1 MERSQLLMTLLGL
14 GRIGRRKAEFIC
26 THNSLA
32 IIEAGLTS
40 LTEKGLLPATV
51 TPAAIERAVR
61 RTAAGISI
69 CKQNGWQILNR
80 LDPDFPKRL
89 QQIADPPA
97 LLYTQGEAGGLNT
110 FPCVAVIGAR
120 TPSPAA
126 EATAYLL
133 GQQLAKL
140 RAVVV
145 SGLALGCD
153 TAAHRGCLDFGGYT
167 AAVLPAGLD
176 SIYPSQ
182 NQELAAEIAGTGC
195 LLSEYPPGIRPARY
209 RFVERDRLQSGLSDV
224 VIIVESE
231 IHGGAMHTARFAKRQ
246 GRRVLV
252 FSPAGL
258 NDSRQASG
266 NQKLL
271 DSGAEMVTSVTDAI
285 EKIRAMQPGQ
295 WYMDSLF

>member
-1 MERSQLLMTLLGL
+1 MLMTLLGL

-32 IIEAGLTS
+32 IMEAGLTA
-40 LTEKGLLPATV
+40 LAEKGLLPASV
-51 TPAAIERAVR
+51 TQTAIERAVR
-61 RTAAGISI
+61 NTTASISV
-69 CKQNGWQILNR
+69 CQKNGWQILNQLDLGFPQR
-80 LDPDFPKRL
+80 LR
-89 QQIADPPA
+89 QIADPPV
-97 LLYTQGEAGGLNT
+97 LLYCHGEPDGLNT
-110 FPCVAVIGAR
+110 FPCVAVIGSR
-120 TPSPAA
+120 TPSPTA

-140 RAVVV
+140 RAVVI

-167 AAVLPAGLD
+167 AAVLPSGLD
-176 SIYPSQ
+176 AIYPPQ
-182 NQELAAEIAGTGC
+182 NQDLAAQIADTGC

-224 VIIVESE
+224 VIVVESE
-231 IHGGAMHTARFAKRQ
+231 VHGGAMHTARFAKRQ

-252 FSPAGL
+252 FSPEGL
-258 NDSRQASG
+258 NDSQQASG

-271 DSGAEMVTSVTDAI
+271 ATGAEVVTSVTDAI
-285 EKIRAMQPGQ
+285 EKIRRMKPGQ
-295 WYMDSLF
+295 KWEMDSLF